1 MWGRMLAP
9 ATKALAGAI
18 LVALLSAPYL
28 GRIGAEAAQQRPE
41 PGAST
46 VVAAVDIASESLDG
60 PDARKLLER
69 SLIAASTSA
78 AKWIVLPGPILPG
91 APYSSAVGEPI
102 PGATSVWAG
111 RLAKLLN
118 VTIVIPVFET
128 HDEMSDTGGPFLTVI
143 LVNPDGAVE
152 YRSRA
157 VLPDPAFSA
166 VPTSRG
172 SYRDTRRTI
181 DIAGW
186 RVGIL
191 AGSDIMTGLMRLSDL
206 GADVVFVAANLLSDE
221 ERRKIAKLAQVANTH
236 IVVANR
242 RAPGSSSAFVA
253 TADGNLITASG
264 ANLPAVTKIAPIAR
278 GWRSEA
284 PLGLPQTVPQP
295 NRLLANSELAD
306 LGRELFMERRLS
318 STGTVSCASCHNPL
332 LAFAN
337 GAERGSGVFGRKTKR
352 NVPSLLNV
360 AYRPLLRWDGYAS
373 SLENFVKYPMSGPSE
388 MNFHHLDQVVS
399 VLQEDTAYRAAFE
412 RIFGAGSI
420 TFEEVEQALAA
431 YMRTLLSGNS
441 AFDRF
446 YFGGDTAA
454 LSDSQRRGFE
464 LFFGKANCGECH
476 SIGRSD
482 ALFTDFDYH
491 NLGVGWRPETA
502 SHDDIGLGGISS
514 AKLSGQFLTP
524 SLREVGRTVP
534 YMHDGS
540 LGTLRDV
547 VEFFDRGGNAAPG
560 LDPRVVP
567 LNLTGQDKA
576 DLVEFLESLTG
587 DAQWT
592 ADGRPNNDRHTSG
605 PGASQ

>member
-1 MWGRMLAP
+1 MLAP

-18 LVALLSAPYL
+18 FVALLSAPYL
-28 GRIGAEAAQQRPE
+28 DRIGAEAARQRPE

-46 VVAAVDIASESLDG
+46 VVAAVDIASEALDG
-60 PDARKLLER
+60 PDARELLER

-91 APYSSAVGEPI
+91 PPYSSAVGEPI

-128 HDEMSDTGGPFLTVI
+128 HDEKSNAGGPFLTVI

-152 YRSRA
+152 YRNRA

-206 GADVVFVAANLLSDE
+206 GADVVFIAANLLSEE
-221 ERRKIAKLAQVANTH
+221 ERRKIAKVARVANTH
-236 IVVANR
+236 VVVANR
-242 RAPGSSSAFVA
+242 RAPGGSSAFVA
-253 TADGNLITASG
+253 TADGDLISAS
-264 ANLPAVTKIAPIAR
+264 AADLPAVAKIAPIAR
-278 GWRSEA
+278 GWRPRV
-284 PLGLPQTVPQP
+284 PLGLPQTVPLP
-295 NRLLANSELAD
+295 NRLPVNPELAD
-306 LGRELFMERRLS
+306 LGRELFMDGKLS
-318 STGTVSCASCHNPL
+318 STGTISCGSCHKPL

-337 GAERGSGVFGRKTKR
+337 AAARGSGVFDRKTKR

-373 SLENFVKYPMSGPSE
+373 SLENFVKYPMSGPLE
-388 MNFHHLDQVVS
+388 MNFHYLDRVVS

-412 RIFGAGSI
+412 RIYGSEII
-420 TFEEVEQALAA
+420 TFEQVEQALAA

-446 YFGGDTAA
+446 YFGGDPAA
-454 LSDSQRRGFE
+454 LSDSQRRGFD
-464 LFFGKANCGECH
+464 LFFGKANCAECH
-476 SIGRSD
+476 PIGRGD
-482 ALFTDFDYH
+482 ALFTDFGYH
-491 NLGVGWRPETA
+491 NLGIGWRAQTA
-502 SHDDIGLGGISS
+502 SYDDVGLGGISS
-514 AKLSGQFLTP
+514 ARLSGQFLTP
-524 SLREVGRTVP
+524 SLREVGRTAP

-540 LGTLRDV
+540 LGTLREV
-547 VEFFDRGGNAAPG
+547 VEFFDRGGNATPG

-567 LNLTGQDKA
+567 LNLTEQDKA

-587 DAQWT
+587 DAQWG
-592 ADGRPNNDRHTSG
+592 ADGRPDNDRHVSKA
-605 PGASQ
+605 GASQ